1 MGIGNLF
8 KGYIFFKCLIGGI
21 TFLVGSIVLLGWM
34 IVARGDLSALFPI
47 LFLLFGGAM
56 MLLISLSIW
65 RREGGKHHSSTSTD
79 ARIGYSKGTNREVC
93 PECGEKKMDVS
104 FDGSGV
110 CDNCGY
116 ATRDYHSEK

>member
-8 KGYIFFKCLIGGI
+8 KGYVFFKLLSLGVSFSVVGIIGFAFTVINGDPSILLIAVPFLLIGIG
-21 TFLVGSIVLLGWM
+21 
-34 IVARGDLSALFPI
+34 ALYVCLKI
-47 LFLLFGGAM
+47 YR
-56 MLLISLSIW
+56 SD
-65 RREGGKHHSSTSTD
+65 KDYSSPGTT
-79 ARIGYSKGTNREVC
+79 AKIGYSKEVKKDVC
-93 PECGEKKMDVS
+93 PECGEKEMDVS

>member
-8 KGYIFFKCLIGGI
+8 KGYVFFKLLGVAISFIAAGIIGFAFTVLDGDPSILFIALPFLLIG
-21 TFLVGSIVLLGWM
+21 LG
-34 IVARGDLSALFPI
+34 ALYI
-47 LFLLFGGAM
+47 CVR
-56 MLLISLSIW
+56 IYRSDK
-65 RREGGKHHSSTSTD
+65 EYSSTGTT
-79 ARIGYSKGTNREVC
+79 AKFGYSKELKKDIC